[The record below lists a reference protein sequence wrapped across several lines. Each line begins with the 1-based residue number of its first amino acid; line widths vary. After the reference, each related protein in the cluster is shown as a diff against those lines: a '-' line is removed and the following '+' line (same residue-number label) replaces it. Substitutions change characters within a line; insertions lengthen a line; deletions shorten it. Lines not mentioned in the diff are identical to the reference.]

1 MQDRYADSADIIK
14 QRAAFLL
21 DKGFEISEE
30 GRFGL
35 TYSSDKYKPKVNI
48 GYDRYYDGASVYMEV
63 FFEDGKHGIPR
74 KCIDISIFRVIDEFH
89 GKPVSNLPENCEK
102 PNLQRVLYDLDYL
115 EEHLDQCLD
124 PEYCYQ
130 VDKEFDSDQVKEY
143 LNRKWQQNAYMEIK
157 NRAQFLL
164 KKGFTLDCDELE
176 HLSLSNGNRKI
187 DLVLKDPRSSNPLII
202 KIVFLDS
209 QNNDPVFEIPVWE
222 PLVVAAYHSKAI
234 FAPNMPRVMHE
245 YAMMELDYLEA
256 HFEDCMDLTF
266 CQNVHQEYL
275 SDELKAYY
283 S

>member
-1 MQDRYADSADIIK
+1 MQDQYTDSADIIK

-48 GYDRYYDGASVYMEV
+48 GYDRYYDGASVYMEA

-74 KCIDISIFRVIDEFH
+74 KCIDIWIFRALDEFH
-89 GKPVSNLPENCEK
+89 GKAVSNLPENCEK

-130 VDKEFDSDQVKEY
+130 VQEEFHTDPVKEY
-143 LNRKWQQNAYMEIK
+143 FDRKWKQNAYTEIK

-164 KKGFTLDCDELE
+164 KKGFMLDCDTVDRLTFSLNGICIDTILNLEDTPKKVICIIFHNQSNSTLYSFPIWEL
-176 HLSLSNGNRKI
+176 
-187 DLVLKDPRSSNPLII
+187 
-202 KIVFLDS
+202 
-209 QNNDPVFEIPVWE
+209 
-222 PLVVAAYHSKAI
+222 LVVTAYHEKTHLVPS
-234 FAPNMPRVMHE
+234 FPRELSE
-245 YAMMELDYLEA
+245 YAMMELDYMEA